1 MKITREMVME
11 LNNELAVKGCP
22 FRYEYEGGQQN
33 IHVFHIWKLHCQ
45 IWIVLVATLL
55 MLQKISLN
63 GLTYGLKQ
71 NMGLN

>member
-1 MKITREMVME
+1 MKITREMVIE
-11 LNNELAVKGCP
+11 LNNELVIKGVHSDMSM
-22 FRYEYEGGQQN
+22 RGKQN

-55 MLQKISLN
+55 MLQKTSLN